1 MSVNTK
7 SRARSLS
14 RHWRKGLVALG
25 AGIVAPSP
33 ILFALYLGFWI
44 GRYTVGLKITRQK
57 DDVER

>member
-7 SRARSLS
+7 SKARRAL

-25 AGIVAPSP
+25 AAIVAPSP

-44 GRYTVGLKITRQK
+44 GRYTVGLKITRTRKETQ
-57 DDVER
+57 